1 MGIKLYRYRTF
12 KKNWK
17 EEAFD
22 GIVEPSSPLY
32 FNDPYDCDFCFQEDI
47 SDEIHERKDYV
58 EMVKKYI
65 PLRKEEQ
72 DRILYADDL
81 ERALRMV
88 FWAHG
93 KSIQG
98 SVKAFLRNDM
108 SEMTNELRDA
118 VRVVCL
124 SETYDS
130 MLMWGHYAM
139 NHAENKNIW
148 SKMKEKLHK
157 YSFLGCLLLAGIV
170 FFTWT
175 DNWQVYTE
183 PLQETY
189 TKGVLLAEQLV
200 EGKWPGISGE
210 QSDATGSVSGNVPGE
225 NVKTGDTVSDGNQTD
240 QTMGT
245 VQSPATGEEAAM
257 PETTGTET
265 QDPAATVP
273 VEEIPQE
280 VVYHTVD
287 DSYFD
292 DAVFIGDSRTV
303 GMYEYGGLEETS
315 TFYASTG
322 LTVYKMFDSAIV
334 SVPGQKKKITVEEAL
349 SEKQFAKIYLMIGIN
364 EMGTG
369 TVESFMK
376 AYGEAVQHLQEL
388 QPDAVIYLQAIM
400 KVTTERSE
408 QGDYITNEGIGA
420 RNAEIAE
427 LADDQKIFFLDV
439 NPLICDETGGMV
451 ASYTYDGVHLKAQY
465 IPIWLDFLKEH
476 AVE

>member
-1 MGIKLYRYRTF
+1 
-12 KKNWK
+12 
-17 EEAFD
+17 
-22 GIVEPSSPLY
+22 
-32 FNDPYDCDFCFQEDI
+32 
-47 SDEIHERKDYV
+47 
-58 EMVKKYI
+58 
-65 PLRKEEQ
+65 
-72 DRILYADDL
+72 
-81 ERALRMV
+81 
-88 FWAHG
+88 
-93 KSIQG
+93 
-98 SVKAFLRNDM
+98 
-108 SEMTNELRDA
+108 
-118 VRVVCL
+118 
-124 SETYDS
+124 
-130 MLMWGHYAM
+130 M

-287 DSYFD
+287 DSYFG

-364 EMGTG
+364 
-369 TVESFMK
+369 
-376 AYGEAVQHLQEL
+376 
-388 QPDAVIYLQAIM
+388 
-400 KVTTERSE
+400 VTMERSE
-408 QGDYITNEGIGA
+408 QGDYITNEGIEA
-420 RNAEIAE
+420 RNAEIAK

>member
-1 MGIKLYRYRTF
+1 
-12 KKNWK
+12 
-17 EEAFD
+17 
-22 GIVEPSSPLY
+22 
-32 FNDPYDCDFCFQEDI
+32 
-47 SDEIHERKDYV
+47 
-58 EMVKKYI
+58 
-65 PLRKEEQ
+65 
-72 DRILYADDL
+72 
-81 ERALRMV
+81 
-88 FWAHG
+88 
-93 KSIQG
+93 
-98 SVKAFLRNDM
+98 
-108 SEMTNELRDA
+108 
-118 VRVVCL
+118 
-124 SETYDS
+124 
-130 MLMWGHYAM
+130 M

-334 SVPGQKKKITVEEAL
+334 SVPGQKKKITVEEANAKL
-349 SEKQFAKIYLMIGIN
+349 KEAGANFSLDPNKNPGGGWTKEEMEEGFIPAPVETPWWASMHTFAG
-364 EMGTG
+364 
-369 TVESFMK
+369 
-376 AYGEAVQHLQEL
+376 AVAWQE
-388 QPDAVIYLQAIM
+388 
-400 KVTTERSE
+400 
-408 QGDYITNEGIGA
+408 
-420 RNAEIAE
+420 EI
-427 LADDQKIFFLDV
+427 DK
-439 NPLICDETGGMV
+439 
-451 ASYTYDGVHLKAQY
+451 Y
-465 IPIWLDFLKEH
+465 IPEKDMVYNRPKYHGQNVVKGALRYLYAEDGTCKYQPKSMADYDKDH
-476 AVE
+476 GRT